1 MIPTLQ
7 KGIIQTVDILFN
19 KHLIFNKALQYV
31 GSLFAAHCIPMNSH
45 SVWTGF
51 KKYLFLHRAAEVM

>member
-1 MIPTLQ
+1 MTPTLQ

-19 KHLIFNKALQYV
+19 KRLIFNKALQYV

-45 SVWTGF
+45 SVWTGLKNIYF
-51 KKYLFLHRAAEVM
+51 YIGQLR